1 LDALD
6 EIADFYLED
15 LVTAPPVVY
24 GFVIQR
30 VEIILRMS
38 DAMSIRQVVHDALKP
53 GYPRFQQQ
61 IPAKLFKNAGSERRA
76 SLLQIDRGLRT
87 AAECL

>member
-6 EIADFYLED
+6 EIADFDLED

-24 GFVIQR
+24 GLVIQR
-30 VEIILRMS
+30 VEIVLCVL
-38 DAMSIRQVVHDALKP
+38 DAMSIRKVVHDALKP

-61 IPAKLFKNAGSERRA
+61 IPAK
-76 SLLQIDRGLRT
+76 
-87 AAECL
+87 